1 MKRQHLLS
9 KLIAAAEAIIML
21 AVCLA
26 GCNALPQD
34 NEGEYFTKNGQ
45 MVKNA
50 FENNAVQINDF
61 LYYKE
66 RYTYR

>member
-1 MKRQHLLS
+1 MKHTRLLS
-9 KLIAAAEAIIML
+9 KLIATAEALIIL
-21 AVCLA
+21 AACLA

-50 FENNAVQINDF
+50 FENNAV
-61 LYYKE
+61 
-66 RYTYR
+66 